1 MKGLYTKVVSGKFD
15 PLPNHLSLDLR
26 NLIKACLQV
35 KPTDRPDC
43 DKILSM
49 PGLLNHITGTLDDID
64 ALAEDTENLLST
76 IRLPRNLGMITSSLP
91 AAQYK
96 PTS

>member
-43 DKILSM
+43 DKIL
-49 PGLLNHITGTLDDID
+49 
-64 ALAEDTENLLST
+64 
-76 IRLPRNLGMITSSLP
+76 
-91 AAQYK
+91 
-96 PTS
+96 

>member
-15 PLPNHLSLDLR
+15 PLPSHLSLDLK

-35 KPTDRPDC
+35 KSTDRPDC

-49 PGLLNHITGTLDDID
+49 PGLLNHITGTLEDIE
-64 ALAEDTENLLST
+64 ALAIDTENLLKT
-76 IRLPRNLGMITSSLP
+76 IALPRNLG
-91 AAQYK
+91 
-96 PTS
+96 